1 MKQMKQISPQK
12 TPTFFCES
20 CDFISANKK
29 DYAKHLAT
37 AKHKNETNETNLTP
51 LGKLKCSHC
60 SISFNSRTT
69 LWRHKKKCG
78 IETSELL
85 NPLTVNKDLN
95 VFVCKILVELNEAQ
109 KQVAESQKQVVE
121 LLKEKNMQVATNNS
135 NNTTN
140 NTTNNTKIN
149 INMFLNENCKNAITM
164 NEFIKSIQPTLE
176 DVLYMSKHGNK
187 QGISRILTTA
197 LGQLEVTE
205 RPMHCTDLKRHTTY
219 IKESDGWT
227 KEHDNSHIDK
237 MCKTAQHGCLLKI
250 GETLKTDANYST
262 KGTPE
267 YENQVVMINEAVK
280 ETDNGFMTTVLENK
294 VYLSKD
300 KIRKG

>member
-1 MKQMKQISPQK
+1 MKQICPKKSPQ
-12 TPTFFCES
+12 FFCES
-20 CDFISANKK
+20 CDYICDNKK
-29 DYAKHLAT
+29 DYMKHLTT
-37 AKHKNETNETNLTP
+37 AKHKNETNETDLSP

-60 SISFNSRTT
+60 STLFNSRTT

-78 IETSELL
+78 SETSSLPKPPAVNNEL
-85 NPLTVNKDLN
+85 NE
-95 VFVCKILVELNEAQ
+95 FVCKILVDLTEAQ

-135 NNTTN
+135 NNTTTNSN
-140 NTTNNTKIN
+140 NTQIN

-176 DVLYMSKHGNK
+176 DVIYMSKHGNK
-187 QGISRILTTA
+187 EGISRILTTA

-227 KEHDNSHIDK
+227 KDHDNSHINK
-237 MCKTAQHGCLLKI
+237 MCQTAQHGCLLKI
-250 GETLKTDANYST
+250 GEALKTDRNYST

-267 YENQVVMINEAVK
+267 YENQVIMISEAAK
-280 ETDNGFMTTVLENK
+280 ETDSGFLAAVLENK
-294 VYLSKD
+294 VHLSKD
-300 KIRKG
+300 KIRVII